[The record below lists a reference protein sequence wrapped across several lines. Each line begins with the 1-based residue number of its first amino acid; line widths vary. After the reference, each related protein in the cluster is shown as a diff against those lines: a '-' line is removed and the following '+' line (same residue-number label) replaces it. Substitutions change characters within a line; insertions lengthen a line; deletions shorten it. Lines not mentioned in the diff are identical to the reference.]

1 MSGWFFH
8 LVFDVAQSL
17 FGFGDKSRRQTRRH
31 FHATDADNEST
42 IEIGAK
48 ASFEFGAEAS
58 FEFGAEVS
66 FEIGAQSVFHV
77 TLNAVQLVIVYRRST
92 MRKLT
97 EFVVFVDIV
106 VVYVVYDI
114 VAKVEIDFVVIAAGR
129 VNQV

>member
-58 FEFGAEVS
+58 FEIGAEASFEFGAEVS

-97 EFVVFVDIV
+97 
-106 VVYVVYDI
+106 
-114 VAKVEIDFVVIAAGR
+114 
-129 VNQV
+129 